1 MFAFD
6 PFGLPISNAD
16 LAWAYLP
23 PARDASDRDPELEF
37 EDWVDAAQ
45 DAQ

>member
-1 MFAFD
+1 MNAFD

-23 PARDASDRDPELEF
+23 PTRDESPRDAEQDF